1 MMKTAI
7 LTITGGENFG
17 NRLQNYAL
25 QEILKSYS
33 ETVHT
38 IKNYTKAEAE
48 YKKSTQFKK
57 KIKWFIGTAAYYLP
71 INKSLFNEWYRQ
83 KIFDKFNR
91 SHINISPFVI
101 SKDNV
106 PKNLAAYYDYFVSGS
121 DQVWNPHYLFNSH
134 VEFMD
139 FAQKNQRVSYAAS
152 FGVDEIPDDRKE
164 DYKRWLKEIP
174 SISVR
179 EGQGREIIRMLAD
192 IEAEVVLDPTLL
204 FTQKQWLKISKRPKW
219 LKYDNYILAYYLGE
233 NSENVNQSVKEI
245 SEKYNLPVIR
255 MNQKGLKKEYS
266 TSPEEFLYLMAHC
279 NLLCTDSFHG
289 IIFGY
294 QMNKPVVIY
303 DRALMAGEV
312 SMNSRMATIQEL
324 LGVEHRGIHNLDI
337 NNCKEL
343 FNCDYTNS
351 NKRIEKERLK
361 AHAFIK
367 RALRV

>member
-1 MMKTAI
+1 
-7 LTITGGENFG
+7 
-17 NRLQNYAL
+17 
-25 QEILKSYS
+25 
-33 ETVHT
+33 
-38 IKNYTKAEAE
+38 
-48 YKKSTQFKK
+48 
-57 KIKWFIGTAAYYLP
+57 
-71 INKSLFNEWYRQ
+71 
-83 KIFDKFNR
+83 
-91 SHINISPFVI
+91 
-101 SKDNV
+101 
-106 PKNLAAYYDYFVSGS
+106 
-121 DQVWNPHYLFNSH
+121 
-134 VEFMD
+134 
-139 FAQKNQRVSYAAS
+139 
-152 FGVDEIPDDRKE
+152 
-164 DYKRWLKEIP
+164 
-174 SISVR
+174 
-179 EGQGREIIRMLAD
+179 
-192 IEAEVVLDPTLL
+192 
-204 FTQKQWLKISKRPKW
+204 
-219 LKYDNYILAYYLGE
+219 
-233 NSENVNQSVKEI
+233 
-245 SEKYNLPVIR
+245 

-337 NNCKEL
+337 NNSKEL